1 MKHGLGSISVV
12 VNRVLDDLLPD
23 PPYQQD
29 LYVKKWIDNFSRSA
43 FKVGDWMFKL
53 ALLRNR

>member
-1 MKHGLGSISVV
+1 MKHGLGSISVA

-29 LYVKKWIDNFSRSA
+29 LYVKKWIDNFS
-43 FKVGDWMFKL
+43 
-53 ALLRNR
+53 

>member
-1 MKHGLGSISVV
+1 MKHGLGSISVA

-29 LYVKKWIDNFSRSA
+29 LYVKNEQTTLVR
-43 FKVGDWMFKL
+43 VLLKL
-53 ALLRNR
+53 VTG